1 MAKRKRLTP
10 AQPDYLNAP
19 LAAPEV
25 KSALGPAPIAQVAG
39 AASAIAALQ
48 EVTAAMRDARAEGRL
63 VQRLPLASVA
73 GDHLTRDR
81 LAADAEDL
89 DALVASIREHGQR
102 NPIEVMELP
111 DGRFGLIS
119 GWRRLT
125 ALEQLAAEPGGEK
138 FATVLAL
145 LRTPENASD
154 AYVSMVEENEIRVGL
169 SYYERAR
176 VVALVVEQGVFPTE
190 KIALARLF
198 AAASRAKRS
207 KIGSFLRVFH
217 ALDDVLRFPT
227 HLGERQG
234 LALAKALEWDA
245 GASVLRSRLKAAG
258 PARSPEEELDILQK
272 ALKAG
277 QKRRDF
283 DPAPAP
289 AASSAA
295 KPPADQS
302 SAPEPARDPPA
313 EPRPGVF
320 LTNEGGYLKR
330 RIVLS
335 GPKVDQAFQDR
346 LVAWL
351 TETG

>member
-234 LALAKALEWDA
+234 
-245 GASVLRSRLKAAG
+245 
-258 PARSPEEELDILQK
+258 
-272 ALKAG
+272 
-277 QKRRDF
+277 
-283 DPAPAP
+283 
-289 AASSAA
+289 
-295 KPPADQS
+295 
-302 SAPEPARDPPA
+302 
-313 EPRPGVF
+313 
-320 LTNEGGYLKR
+320 
-330 RIVLS
+330 
-335 GPKVDQAFQDR
+335 
-346 LVAWL
+346 
-351 TETG
+351 